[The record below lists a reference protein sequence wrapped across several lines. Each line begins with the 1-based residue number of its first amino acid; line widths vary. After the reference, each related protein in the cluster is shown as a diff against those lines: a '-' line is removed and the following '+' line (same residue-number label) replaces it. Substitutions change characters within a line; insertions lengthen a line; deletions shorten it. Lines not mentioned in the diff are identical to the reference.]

1 MKKVELLSPVGNMET
16 LPFAIHNGCDAVYFA
31 GKKFGARKF
40 ANNFD
45 EEEIVKA
52 IKYCHLYG
60 VKAYITVNTLMFDDE
75 LDEVLEYIDF
85 LYKSNV
91 DAIIMQDIGLIKKVH
106 EIFPN
111 LEIHISTQS
120 HNHNDDGIKF
130 FENLGATRVVLDRE
144 MSLDEIKRLDT
155 KLEKEVF
162 VHGALCVSYS
172 GCCLF
177 SSMNGGRSGNRGE
190 CVASCRL
197 KYELYKNDEKIKTNG
212 EYLLSTKELN
222 TLNHIKELIE
232 AGIASFKIEGRMKSP
247 EYVGFVTRLYRMM
260 IDKYY
265 NNEDMTLNEE
275 DLYNLKKLYNREFT
289 EGYLFNKFGKELMNI
304 KSPNHLGVELGQV
317 IEYNKKYITIKL
329 TDDVKQED
337 GIRLPNNEGMILNRI
352 YNKKLLLV
360 NKLQKG
366 DILVIDNKVNLKEK
380 GIVLKTIDKNL
391 MDELKKYDEKK
402 IPVDIRIE
410 CKINK
415 PIKIRID
422 DCWINN
428 YETNVEKEYS
438 MVEKATSSPTSVET
452 IIKQVSKLGN
462 TPLSVNDVIIEADDD
477 IFVPIKDLNELRRM
491 LADEFVELKRNKKKD
506 YQKKEFEEN
515 IVTLKKEKVKIN
527 ALVRNEEQ
535 LKTCLDNGINYIY
548 TDNKDLYEKYKEKG
562 NIYLK
567 LPRVILKHSEYNNE
581 NLLITEI
588 GALEK
593 YKDNNNIIADY
604 TINVTNNETIS
615 LLNEKHAKLITL
627 SPEITID
634 RLNNLIPNNNLEYII
649 YGTIELMI
657 MKYCPLK
664 MLVNK
669 DQDKCNLCSLN
680 DKYYLKDQNDN
691 YYPVLNTKHYT
702 HIMHKEP
709 LDNINNIKLCLD
721 KNINNFRI
729 ELLDETKE
737 EIEYIIKKIK
747 KELGE

>member
-16 LPFAIHNGCDAVYFA
+16 LAFAIHNGCDAVYFA

-45 EEEIVKA
+45 YDEIVEA
-52 IKYCHLYG
+52 IKYCHLYD
-60 VKAYITVNTLMFDDE
+60 VKAYITVNTLMFDNE

-85 LYKSNV
+85 LHKSNV

-106 EIFPN
+106 ETFPN

-120 HNHNDDGIKF
+120 HNHNDEGIKF
-130 FENLGATRVVLDRE
+130 FENLGASRIVLDRE
-144 MSLDEIKRLDT
+144 MSLDEIKRLNT
-155 KLEKEVF
+155 NLEKEVF
-162 VHGALCVSYS
+162 IHGALCVSYS

-197 KYELYKNDEKIKTNG
+197 KYELYKNGEKIKTNG

-222 TLNHIKELIE
+222 TLNRVKDLIE
-232 AGIASFKIEGRMKSP
+232 AGIDSFKIEGRMKSP

-265 NNEDMTLNEE
+265 NNEDTTLKEE

-289 EGYLFNKFGKELMNI
+289 EGYLFNNSGKKLMNI
-304 KSPNHLGVELGQV
+304 KTPNHLGVELGQV

-329 TDDVKQED
+329 NDDVKQED

-366 DILVIDNKVNLKEK
+366 DILIIDNKVNLQTK
-380 GIVLKTIDKNL
+380 GTVLKTIDKNL
-391 MDELKKYDEKK
+391 MDELKKYNEKK
-402 IPVDIRIE
+402 IPVDIKVE
-410 CKINK
+410 CKLNK
-415 PIKIRID
+415 PIKMMIT
-422 DCWINN
+422 NN
-428 YETNVEKEYS
+428 KETTVLKEYS
-438 MVEKATSSPTSVET
+438 NVEKATSSPTSIET

-462 TPLSVNDVIIEADDD
+462 TPLVVNNVTVESDND
-477 IFVPIKDLNELRRM
+477 IFVSIKELNELRRM
-491 LADEFVELKRNKKKD
+491 LVDEFVNIKKTKKKD
-506 YQKKEFEEN
+506 YVKKDIKTKE
-515 IVTLKKEKVKIN
+515 IILKQQQPKIN

-535 LKTCLDNGINYIY
+535 LKVCLDNNINNIY
-548 TDNKDLYEKYKEKG
+548 TEDKELYEKYKDKG

-567 LPRVILKHSEYNNE
+567 LPRVMLKHPEYINE

-604 TINVTNNETIS
+604 TINITNNETSS
-615 LLNEKHAKLITL
+615 LLNEYNTKLVTL
-627 SPEITID
+627 SPELTKD
-634 RLNNLIPNNNLEYII
+634 RLNNVVPNNNLEYIV

-664 MLVNK
+664 MLVNN
-669 DQDKCNLCSLN
+669 DNEKCNLCTKG

-691 YYPVLNTKHYT
+691 YYRILNTKHYT

-709 LDNINNIKLCLD
+709 LDNIDNIKLCLD
-721 KNINNFRI
+721 KNITEFRI
-729 ELLDETKE
+729 ELLDETKT
-737 EIEYIIKKIK
+737 EIEYIIKKIR